1 MIVDVVEEHK
11 GEDIVLLDLGP
22 DTIIADYFVV
32 CTGTGARQP
41 RALMTYVR
49 DAVKEK
55 ADRMPYAV
63 EGEPSSGW
71 MIVDY
76 GDVVVHLFSEDVRDF
91 YDLEGFWKEANVLLS
106 IQ

>member
-11 GEDIVLLDLGP
+11 AEDIVLLDLGP
-22 DTIIADYFVV
+22 DTIIADYFVI
-32 CTGTGARQP
+32 CTGSSDRQL
-41 RALMTYVR
+41 RALTQYIR
-49 DAVKEK
+49 DTVKEK
-55 ADRMPYAV
+55 ASRLPYAL

-71 MIVDY
+71 MLMDY
-76 GDVVVHLFSEDVRDF
+76 GDVIVHLFMEDVRDF